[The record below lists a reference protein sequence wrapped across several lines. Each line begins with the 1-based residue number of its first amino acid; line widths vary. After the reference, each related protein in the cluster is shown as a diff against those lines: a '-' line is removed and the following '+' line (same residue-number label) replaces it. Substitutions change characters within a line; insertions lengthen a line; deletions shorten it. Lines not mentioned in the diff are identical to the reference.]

1 MNNFSSIFIRNI
13 CNFQILTLLMS
24 VLYVIHSIFYS
35 QSVSKSKKKKKKDYT
50 RLNASVKFRYVKK
63 CILQLFS

>member
-1 MNNFSSIFIRNI
+1 
-13 CNFQILTLLMS
+13 MS
-24 VLYVIHSIFYS
+24 VLHVILSIFYP
-35 QSVSKSKKKKKKDYT
+35 QPVSKSKKKKKDYT